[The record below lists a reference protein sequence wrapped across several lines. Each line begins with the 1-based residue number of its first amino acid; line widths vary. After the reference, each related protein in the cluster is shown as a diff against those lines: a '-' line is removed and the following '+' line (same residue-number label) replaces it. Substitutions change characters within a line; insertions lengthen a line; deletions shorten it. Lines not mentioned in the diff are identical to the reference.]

1 MIARRTRHGW
11 KTGTDYRVICPCQV
25 HRQRERSVWRRV
37 ARIASRSAAVLVS
50 VPLAIT
56 AFDLPIAAMNIK
68 SVNLD
73 ALRMKT
79 AVTAIAP
86 AALRQPPQASE
97 LVGPPAPP
105 PQSSSLPI
113 FTTDSVREQFL
124 AEPRPASLDLVKE
137 HYFRTRV
144 PYGAIIYREARRNG
158 LAPELVA
165 AMVHT
170 ESDFRPG
177 LVSNKSAQ
185 GLMQIVPETARVLGI
200 ANPFD
205 PEENIAAGTRYFRYL
220 LKRFGGNERIAL
232 AAYNAGPTNVER
244 FGGVPPF
251 AETQAY
257 VEKVSVRRSR
267 YRARLRNTYVA
278 TVRMAEGVH

>member
-1 MIARRTRHGW
+1 MIARRTRSGW
-11 KTGTDYRVICPCQV
+11 KTGSDYRVICDCQV
-25 HRQRERSVWRRV
+25 HRQRERSLWRR
-37 ARIASRSAAVLVS
+37 AGRIASRSVAVLIS

-73 ALRMKT
+73 ALRVST
-79 AVTAIAP
+79 PVSALVP
-86 AALRQPPQASE
+86 AAVPEAAP
-97 LVGPPAPP
+97 GPKLEVAAPG
-105 PQSSSLPI
+105 SRSSLPI

-124 AEPRPASLDLVKE
+124 AQPVSHSLDVIKE

-220 LKRFGGNERIAL
+220 LKRFNGNEQIAL

-251 AETQAY
+251 PETQAY
-257 VEKVSVRRSR
+257 IEKVNVRRSR
-267 YRARLRNTYVA
+267 YRARLRTTYVA
-278 TVRMAEGVH
+278 TVRMADGIY